1 MVVQMTNIKNKEF
14 VERNV
19 KNLKRINKMNEGIR
33 ESGGLF
39 YQYRPCRRDENTI
52 YDIENITHGVVYARS
67 PLFMNDP
74 FDSEIGF
81 STEKVIDDILDMFL
95 ADFKG
100 EESVKNLLRFIIKNR
115 LLGTF
120 TDLVK
125 GLNELKKELNILL
138 PDDLTQQQRNSL
150 RRNLDKAI
158 KRLPKNIQKLFH
170 KKNINNILFLIL
182 QIKELEI
189 TEQSIYDL
197 VLMKEELDRAIEEIN
212 KIKETVFEGKYKK
225 FLSTINISC
234 FTASGWN
241 NALMWAHYA
250 NSYAGICIEYDFN
263 KLKNFVGFIYPV
275 DYLHQRPV
283 LSIKDLGSIKEG
295 KFEPSEMTDEA
306 TWQIINYMLVK
317 DKVWD
322 YEKEWRIIDPQDSP
336 NTPSFIPLPYI
347 KSITMGTKIDPLIK
361 NWIINICN
369 DKDIDCYELILSYDS
384 FGIDRVPVD
393 VKNYTYNIEEDSKFL
408 THLSERTTEQCEKL
422 NPMVAKINDN
432 NENGKFDY
440 ELILKALSAY
450 EDILISSYFAKN
462 VIKRMLFSNKELL
475 LCYGEALKEM
485 VKKISD
491 SLLQKDVFVDLKDRT
506 WSFVLAGTIDIKQK
520 KVLDK
525 KLEDVLNVMTYYSE
539 HEWDIDG

>member
-1 MVVQMTNIKNKEF
+1 MINNREF
-14 VERNV
+14 VKRSIES
-19 KNLKRINKMNEGIR
+19 LKRINKMNESIKA
-33 ESGGLF
+33 SGGLF

-67 PLFMNDP
+67 PLYMNDP

-95 ADFKG
+95 TDYKS

-120 TDLVK
+120 ADLVK

-138 PDDLTQQQRNSL
+138 PDDMTQQQRNSL

-158 KRLPKNIQKLFH
+158 KRLPKNIQKIFN
-170 KKNINNILFLIL
+170 KNNINNILFLIL

-189 TEQSIYDL
+189 TEQNIYDIG
-197 VLMKEELDRAIEEIN
+197 LMKEDLDRAIEEIN
-212 KIKETVFEGKYKK
+212 KVRETVFEDTYKK

-275 DYLHQRPV
+275 DYLHPRPV
-283 LSIKDLGSIKEG
+283 LSIKDLGSIKDG
-295 KFEPSEMTDEA
+295 KFKASEITDEV
-306 TWQIINYMLVK
+306 TWQLINYFLVK
-317 DKVWD
+317 DKVWS

-336 NTPSFIPLPYI
+336 DTPSFIPLPYI

-361 NWIINICN
+361 NWIINICS
-369 DKDIDCYELILSYDS
+369 DKDIDCYELKLSYDS

-393 VKNYTYNIEEDSKFL
+393 AKNYTYNLEEDSKFL
-408 THLSERTTEQCEKL
+408 THLSDKITEQCEKL
-422 NPMVAKINDN
+422 NPMVVKVNDN
-432 NENGKFDY
+432 NEKGKIDY
-440 ELILKALSAY
+440 ELVFKTLSIY
-450 EDILISSYFAKN
+450 EDMLISSYYTKN
-462 VIKRMLFSNKELL
+462 VVNRMLFSNKDLL
-475 LCYGEALKEM
+475 LYYGESVKEM
-485 VKKISD
+485 IGKLD
-491 SLLQKDVFVDLKDRT
+491 ESLLQKDVFVGLKSRT
-506 WSFVLAGTIDIKQK
+506 SSFVLAGAINIKQK

-525 KLEDVLNVMTYYSE
+525 KLEDVLNVMAYYSE
-539 HEWDIDG
+539 HEWDIDKWGE